1 MPDAIAFTLSDGT
14 VVLVAP
20 PARSGTGAV
29 GLSDRLQAA
38 QQGFREAL
46 APVTTAAAEAIDGF
60 RNLVHRP
67 DEVEVSFGVALD
79 GKLGGVLASGNAGAH
94 LDVTLRWKGSS
105 TTPPS
110 DTENEPSS

>member
-1 MPDAIAFTLSDGT
+1 MPDAIEFPLSDGT

-67 DEVEVSFGVALD
+67 DEVEVSFGVILD
-79 GKLGGVLASGNAGAH
+79 GKLGGLIAGANAGAH
-94 LDVTLRWKGSS
+94 LDVTLRWKGSAA
-105 TTPPS
+105 TPSADAEAQSPS
-110 DTENEPSS
+110 